1 MQFESLVR
9 YKALSQ
15 RYHSS
20 NPQILDHLVEQ
31 SGEDAEKLGLQKV
44 QFLVSPKLKSD
55 LVGICEY
62 LEMTQREFLESML
75 SDAVAKAWQVV
86 QEEEATPEAL
96 GYVKAD

>member
-15 RYHSS
+15 RYHSA
-20 NPQILDHLVEQ
+20 NPQMLDHMVEQ
-31 SGEDAEKLGLQKV
+31 AGGDAEKLGLQKV
-44 QFLVSPKLKSD
+44 QFLLSPKLKND
-55 LVGICEY
+55 LVGVSEY

-75 SDAVAKAWQVV
+75 SDAVSKAWEVV
-86 QEEEATPEAL
+86 QQEEATPEAL